1 MEGLDKINLRQRTLD
16 RNTSTWVTMDWGGL
30 LQPLTPQQEVL
41 DSLGKG
47 YVETFLA
54 IGDEAW
60 EIKETQRD
68 RTDEV
73 DLGEIT
79 QGRQLIEDKVALGRE
94 QLAIKIATDEYV
106 LAVRVYDAK
115 VRGLIMGAKEYA
127 AQVEREQLVVEAS
140 RAQLAVVKEELH
152 LKEINARIYY
162 EVIQRAQV
170 EADLAR
176 AQVDVAKAHVRA
188 LMADIEAG
196 RAEIE
201 LVEAE
206 VQKYVAMAEKA
217 TLQADVATIYAEI
230 LTKKLSEIKLDVGRQ
245 EIEAGFQFIQ
255 SKLDD
260 MLAIWDTRTL
270 TEIIKTETEEEL
282 QRETDL
288 LLEAQKREEDLRDE
302 EADLAREV
310 FDYEVAATDSNLED
324 DRELRAAL
332 VAARIALQDA
342 HTAYKMQRL
351 TKTTWAEQLSNAARK
366 YVYKGQ
372 VKLIASTEKK
382 TLTIKK

>member
-1 MEGLDKINLRQRTLD
+1 MEGLDKINLRQRTIE

-30 LQPLTPQQEVL
+30 LQPLTAQQEAL
-41 DSLGKG
+41 DSLGRS

-54 IGDEAW
+54 IGEETW
-60 EIKETQRD
+60 EIKEIQRD
-68 RTDEV
+68 RTDEIDQAEV
-73 DLGEIT
+73 T
-79 QGRQLIEDKVALGRE
+79 QGRQLVEDKVALGRE

-106 LAVRVYDAK
+106 LAVRIYDAK
-115 VRGLIMGAKEYA
+115 VRGLIMGVKEYA
-127 AQVEREQLVVEAS
+127 AQVEREQLAVEAT
-140 RAQLAVVKEELH
+140 RAQLAVAKEELH

-206 VQKYVAMAEKA
+206 VQQYVAMAEKA

-245 EIEAGFQFIQ
+245 EIEIGFGFIQ

-270 TEIIKTETEEEL
+270 TEAIKTETEEEL
-282 QRETDL
+282 EQETEL
-288 LLEAQKREEDLRDE
+288 LLIAQKEEEDLRGE
-302 EADLAREV
+302 EADLARDV
-310 FDYEVAATDSNLED
+310 FDYEVAATDTNLED
-324 DRELRAAL
+324 DKELRAIL
-332 VAARIALQDA
+332 VAAKLALHDA
-342 HTAYKMQRL
+342 RTAYAMQQL
-351 TKTTWAEQLSNAARK
+351 TKRTWAEQLTNVARK
-366 YVYKGQ
+366 YVYLNHVRQTTQISK
-372 VKLIASTEKK
+372 E
-382 TLTIKK
+382 TLTISK

>member
-1 MEGLDKINLRQRTLD
+1 MEGLDKVNLRQRTLD
-16 RNTSTWVTMDWGGL
+16 RNASTWITMDWGGL

-41 DSLGKG
+41 DSLGRG

-54 IGDEAW
+54 IGEETW
-60 EIKETQRD
+60 EIKEIQRD

-73 DLGEIT
+73 EQGEIT
-79 QGRQLIEDKVALGRE
+79 QGRQLVEDKVALGRE
-94 QLAIKIATDEYV
+94 QLAIKIAIDEYV

-127 AQVEREQLVVEAS
+127 AQVEREQLAVETS
-140 RAQLAVVKEELH
+140 RAQLAVSKEELH

-230 LTKKLSEIKLDVGRQ
+230 LTKHLSEIKLDVGRQ
-245 EIEAGFQFIQ
+245 EIEAGFGYIQ

-270 TEIIKTETEEEL
+270 TEAIKTETEEEL
-282 QRETDL
+282 EQETEL
-288 LLEAQKREEDLRDE
+288 LLTAQKREEDIKDE

-310 FDYEVAATDSNLED
+310 FDYEVAATDNNLED
-324 DRELRAAL
+324 DKELRAIL
-332 VAARIALQDA
+332 VAAKLALHDA
-342 HTAYKMQRL
+342 RTAYAMQQL
-351 TKTTWAEQLSNAARK
+351 TKRTWAEQLANTARK

-372 VKLIASTEKK
+372 VRLIASTEKK
-382 TLTIKK
+382 TLTISK